1 MENFL
6 KVHGDKV
13 HGVLSCFDRMLF
25 RGYLPIMGGW
35 QMAQFFNSSG
45 IRFRELKTFLLQH
58 AEQVKQHAIE
68 LANKQGRP
76 YQYLQEKTRK
86 EELARKIAER
96 DGIEEGLICVFTVL
110 EPCRTFSFRFEKGK
124 PFVASARRKCLFVY
138 YYFMDRDFGLIH
150 VKLQTW
156 FPLPIQI
163 YVNGHEWLARK
174 LEQNGI
180 RFRKQENAFLSI
192 EDLARA
198 QKFADRFCS
207 LDWPTLLNRYAK
219 RINPLLNGVLKP
231 MSYYWVTAQ
240 SEYSTDVLFKSPA
253 HLSELY
259 SRLLSHSTLCF
270 GAKEVMSFLGRKI
283 HPQFEGEVVSDV
295 RGFQRIPGTRIKHRV
310 KQNWLKMYNK
320 SGSVLRLEMV
330 INEPEGFKV
339 RKQVKCKGKPV
350 MKWTEMRKGVAYL
363 FRYREVSLLANCRYL
378 NALAEVENPTEAV
391 RTLDRITSRKQVAPK
406 RTVKAFNPLAREDS
420 RLFRALLDGEHTVQ
434 GFSNLDIRRKLQ
446 DSTHLK
452 GIADPGRQSAKV
464 TRIFNRCHAH
474 GLIAK
479 IPRSRRWKLTSHGR
493 MAMASS
499 LQLRDI
505 QFPITHFSFHAPQ
518 LQATTPLPPSV
529 PSKPRLPI
537 EQADRLSHIFPYIS
551 KNNRALT
558 QEGSPR

>member
-1 MENFL
+1 
-6 KVHGDKV
+6 
-13 HGVLSCFDRMLF
+13 
-25 RGYLPIMGGW
+25 
-35 QMAQFFNSSG
+35 
-45 IRFRELKTFLLQH
+45 
-58 AEQVKQHAIE
+58 
-68 LANKQGRP
+68 
-76 YQYLQEKTRK
+76 
-86 EELARKIAER
+86 
-96 DGIEEGLICVFTVL
+96 
-110 EPCRTFSFRFEKGK
+110 
-124 PFVASARRKCLFVY
+124 
-138 YYFMDRDFGLIH
+138 
-150 VKLQTW
+150 
-156 FPLPIQI
+156 
-163 YVNGHEWLARK
+163 
-174 LEQNGI
+174 
-180 RFRKQENAFLSI
+180 
-192 EDLARA
+192 
-198 QKFADRFCS
+198 
-207 LDWPTLLNRYAK
+207 
-219 RINPLLNGVLKP
+219 
-231 MSYYWVTAQ
+231 
-240 SEYSTDVLFKSPA
+240 
-253 HLSELY
+253 
-259 SRLLSHSTLCF
+259 
-270 GAKEVMSFLGRKI
+270 MSFLGRKI